1 MVASLYQYLYSNL
14 RSNLF
19 TQMNDSDDE
28 SSGRHRD
35 DPNDSDQPPLQRV
48 RIDPIIENHNIEND
62 DQDNEDE
69 QNEDEHNED
78 EHNED
83 NIEIENFDLPQ
94 PILNNSNN
102 RRTIERTEVVGLSTL
117 AQDGAEPQMNKAI
130 VLQLIRLIP
139 HNPYAQNGNA
149 QTYSRPRGYGPVRP
163 SSMPYTRLFMC
174 RVFSENEGNLLVY
187 LMEGTN
193 KNTNLWRNNVEL
205 RDNGIITIGTILR
218 ITAPLPID
226 SYMRGDIPLIQT
238 HYPAIVLHSPSFF
251 PEFIPQESLE
261 GESSR
266 AFVLNSATLS
276 CKAFS
281 CEKTKCG
288 GSFCDR
294 QRLTEWNTSTG
305 SCGCYAQRSR
315 GTNNL
320 SMLYPVMKVI
330 HNGNEYVHK
339 NFSSHSFTLGFLNRD
354 FPIGVQAND
363 LQLSEAFWLLGD
375 SIQKTIRFVNR
386 NGGWTV
392 IGWYSRG
399 LINDRM
405 LTGLINNGNS
415 TNSTTNMNNSEVQ
428 IDGADMT
435 YHFCRIIPTN
445 EALMK
450 ETSQLF
456 RLYELSKFDVD
467 TITSTL

>member
-1 MVASLYQYLYSNL
+1 MDNSNEESV
-14 RSNLF
+14 RR
-19 TQMNDSDDE
+19 DRDESDDVA
-28 SSGRHRD
+28 
-35 DPNDSDQPPLQRV
+35 QPPRQRLRV
-48 RIDPIIENHNIEND
+48 DPLIQRLNFEIDH
-62 DQDNEDE
+62 QDNED
-69 QNEDEHNED
+69 
-78 EHNED
+78 
-83 NIEIENFDLPQ
+83 IENETFDLPG
-94 PILNNSNN
+94 PILDSTSNH
-102 RRTIERTEVVGLSTL
+102 RSIERTEVVSLSCL
-117 AQDGAEPQMNKAI
+117 SEHGAEPQMDRAI

-139 HNPYAQNGNA
+139 HNPNTQNGNA

-174 RVFSENEGNLLVY
+174 RVFSEKEGNLLVY

-238 HYPAIVLHSPSFF
+238 HYPAIFLHKPSAFLQ
-251 PEFIPQESLE
+251 FIPHENLE

-266 AFVLNSATLS
+266 AFVLNGAILS

-294 QRLTEWNTSTG
+294 QRLAEWNTTIG

-320 SMLYPVMKVI
+320 SLLYPVMKVN
-330 HNGNEYVHK
+330 HDGKVYVHK

-375 SIQKTIRFVNR
+375 SIQDTIGFVNR

-405 LTGLINNGNS
+405 LTGLINNGNP
-415 TNSTTNMNNSEVQ
+415 TTSTTNVNNAEVQ

-435 YHFCRIIPTN
+435 YHFCKIVPTN
-445 EALMK
+445 EALMN
-450 ETSQLF
+450 ETSELF
-456 RLYELSKFDVD
+456 ELYQRTKFDVN
-467 TITSTL
+467 TITSSL

>member
-1 MVASLYQYLYSNL
+1 MDDSSNESVSV
-14 RSNLF
+14 RR
-19 TQMNDSDDE
+19 DRDE
-28 SSGRHRD
+28 LSVE
-35 DPNDSDQPPLQRV
+35 DQPPRQRLRVDPLQEF
-48 RIDPIIENHNIEND
+48 DIEIN
-62 DQDNEDE
+62 DQDNEDVE
-69 QNEDEHNED
+69 NE
-78 EHNED
+78 
-83 NIEIENFDLPQ
+83 ISDLPH
-94 PILNNSNN
+94 PILDSTNN
-102 RRTIERTEVVGLSTL
+102 RRTIQRTEVVSLSTL
-117 AQDGAEPQMNKAI
+117 NKHGAEPRMDKAI

-139 HNPYAQNGNA
+139 HNPYSQNGNA

-174 RVFSENEGNLLVY
+174 RVFSEREGNLLVY

-238 HYPAIVLHSPSFF
+238 HYPAIVLHTPSTF
-251 PEFIPQESLE
+251 PQFIPHDNLE

-266 AFVLNSATLS
+266 AFVLNGAMLS
-276 CKAFS
+276 CRAFS

-294 QRLTEWNTSTG
+294 QRMTEWNTTNG

-320 SMLYPVMKVI
+320 TLLYPVMKVN
-330 HNGNEYVHK
+330 HGGKVYVHK

-363 LQLSEAFWLLGD
+363 LQLSEAFWHLGD
-375 SIQKTIRFVNR
+375 SIQETIEFVNQ

-405 LTGLINNGNS
+405 LTGLINNGNP
-415 TNSTTNMNNSEVQ
+415 TTSTTNLNNTEVQ

-435 YHFCRIIPTN
+435 YHFCKIVPTN
-445 EALMK
+445 EALMN
-450 ETSQLF
+450 ENYRLF
-456 RLYELSKFDVD
+456 ELYKGIKFDVD

>member
-1 MVASLYQYLYSNL
+1 MDDSSNESV
-14 RSNLF
+14 RR
-19 TQMNDSDDE
+19 DRDE
-28 SSGRHRD
+28 LGD
-35 DPNDSDQPPLQRV
+35 EDQPPRQRL
-48 RIDPIIENHNIEND
+48 RIDPLLQGLNIEIDN
-62 DQDNEDE
+62 QDNEDVE
-69 QNEDEHNED
+69 NE
-78 EHNED
+78 
-83 NIEIENFDLPQ
+83 ISDLPR
-94 PILNNSNN
+94 PILDSTSN
-102 RRTIERTEVVGLSTL
+102 RRIIERTEVISLSTL
-117 AQDGAEPQMNKAI
+117 SKHGAEPRMDKAI

-139 HNPYAQNGNA
+139 HNPYSQNGNA

-174 RVFSENEGNLLVY
+174 RVFSEREGNLLVY
-187 LMEGTN
+187 LMEGRN
-193 KNTNLWRNNVEL
+193 KNTNLWRKNVEL

-238 HYPAIVLHSPSFF
+238 HYPAIVLHKPSTF
-251 PEFIPQESLE
+251 PQLIPHDNLE

-266 AFVLNSATLS
+266 AFVLNGAILS
-276 CKAFS
+276 CRAFS

-294 QRLTEWNTSTG
+294 QRVTEWNTTTG

-320 SMLYPVMKVI
+320 TLLYPVMKANHGGKV
-330 HNGNEYVHK
+330 YVHK

-375 SIQKTIRFVNR
+375 SIKDTIEFVNR

-405 LTGLINNGNS
+405 LI
-415 TNSTTNMNNSEVQ
+415 
-428 IDGADMT
+428 
-435 YHFCRIIPTN
+435 
-445 EALMK
+445 
-450 ETSQLF
+450 
-456 RLYELSKFDVD
+456 
-467 TITSTL
+467 

>member
-1 MVASLYQYLYSNL
+1 MDNSNEESV
-14 RSNLF
+14 RR
-19 TQMNDSDDE
+19 DRDESDDVA
-28 SSGRHRD
+28 
-35 DPNDSDQPPLQRV
+35 QPPRQRLRV
-48 RIDPIIENHNIEND
+48 DPLIQRLNFEIDP
-62 DQDNEDE
+62 QDNED
-69 QNEDEHNED
+69 
-78 EHNED
+78 
-83 NIEIENFDLPQ
+83 IENETFDLPG
-94 PILNNSNN
+94 PILDSTSNH
-102 RRTIERTEVVGLSTL
+102 RSIERTEVVSLSCL
-117 AQDGAEPQMNKAI
+117 SEHGAEPQMDRAI

-139 HNPYAQNGNA
+139 HNPNTQNGNA

-174 RVFSENEGNLLVY
+174 RVFSEKEGNLLVY

-238 HYPAIVLHSPSFF
+238 HYPAIVLHKPSAFLQ
-251 PEFIPQESLE
+251 FIPHENLE

-266 AFVLNSATLS
+266 AFVLNGAILS

-294 QRLTEWNTSTG
+294 QRLAEWNTTIG

-320 SMLYPVMKVI
+320 SLLYPVMKVN
-330 HNGNEYVHK
+330 HDGKVYVHK

-375 SIQKTIRFVNR
+375 SIQDTIGFVNR

-405 LTGLINNGNS
+405 LTGLINNGNPP
-415 TNSTTNMNNSEVQ
+415 TSTTNVNNAEVQ

-435 YHFCRIIPTN
+435 YHFCKIVPTN
-445 EALMK
+445 EVLMN
-450 ETSQLF
+450 ETSELF
-456 RLYELSKFDVD
+456 ELYQRTKFDVN
-467 TITSTL
+467 TITSSL

>member
-1 MVASLYQYLYSNL
+1 MDNSNEESV
-14 RSNLF
+14 RR
-19 TQMNDSDDE
+19 DRDESDDVA
-28 SSGRHRD
+28 
-35 DPNDSDQPPLQRV
+35 QPPRQRLRV
-48 RIDPIIENHNIEND
+48 DPLIQRLNFEIDP
-62 DQDNEDE
+62 QDNED
-69 QNEDEHNED
+69 
-78 EHNED
+78 
-83 NIEIENFDLPQ
+83 IENETFDLPG
-94 PILNNSNN
+94 PILDSTSNH
-102 RRTIERTEVVGLSTL
+102 RSIERTEVVSLSCL
-117 AQDGAEPQMNKAI
+117 SEHGAEPQMDRAI

-139 HNPYAQNGNA
+139 HNPNTQNGNA

-174 RVFSENEGNLLVY
+174 RVFSEKEGNLLVY

-238 HYPAIVLHSPSFF
+238 HYPAIVLHKPSDFLQ
-251 PEFIPQESLE
+251 FIPHENLE

-266 AFVLNSATLS
+266 AFVLNGAILS

-294 QRLTEWNTSTG
+294 QRLAEWNTTIG

-320 SMLYPVMKVI
+320 SLLYPVMKVN
-330 HNGNEYVHK
+330 HDGKVYVHK

-375 SIQKTIRFVNR
+375 SIQDTIGFVNR

-399 LINDRM
+399 VINDRM
-405 LTGLINNGNS
+405 LTGLINNGNPTTS
-415 TNSTTNMNNSEVQ
+415 MTNVNNAEVQ

-435 YHFCRIIPTN
+435 YHFCKIVPTN
-445 EALMK
+445 EVLMN
-450 ETSQLF
+450 ETSELF
-456 RLYELSKFDVD
+456 ELYQRTKFDVN
-467 TITSTL
+467 TITSSL